1 MDILNLIQELGA
13 VQVIVGMVILPWV
26 CVAFMQ
32 AYGFATRDRHDDNF
46 ADRAAAAVRWT
57 ELAPDPITPKTHDV
71 LVYRA
76 RPAARVR
83 AISHAMEDEAA

>member
-1 MDILNLIQELGA
+1 MDILNLIQEIGA
-13 VQVIVGMVILPWV
+13 VQVIAGMLILPWV

-32 AYGFATRDRHDDNF
+32 AYSLATSSNHDDNF
-46 ADRAAAAVRWT
+46 ADRAAAAVRWN
-57 ELAPDPITPKTHDV
+57 ELAPDPVTPKKHEV

-83 AISHAMEDEAA
+83 AISHAMENEAA